1 MYYPPDEVELVS
13 YNQITMNNRLH
24 NCTNPHQGDMLR
36 TLVVCSAGLLRSP
49 TLAWILSNPPFNH
62 NTRAAGSVRNFAL
75 VHADDVLLTWADLV
89 VFVNRENHHDT
100 KLMFPEELAGKLVI
114 VLDIPDNFRTRDPEL
129 VKIATKQLHDAF
141 MLLEQQHKIKL
152 RD

>member
-1 MYYPPDEVELVS
+1 
-13 YNQITMNNRLH
+13 MNNRLH
-24 NCTNPHQGDMLR
+24 NCTNPNQGDMLR

-89 VFVNRENHHDT
+89 VFVSWENHHDT
-100 KLMFPEELAGKLVI
+100 KIFFPEELAQKMVI
-114 VLDIPDNFRTRDPEL
+114 VLDIPDEFRTRDPKL
-129 VKIATKQLHDAF
+129 VEIATAQLHEAF
-141 MLLEQQHKIKL
+141 DLLEQEKGVKL